1 MAQLLKPTGLEP
13 VLHKRRATAMRSLH
27 ITTREKAHSAIKTQH
42 GHKQINKNKI
52 FKKKKKGEKPGR
64 IKTSR
69 EEGRERDEVGREMR

>member
-13 VLHKRRATAMRSLH
+13 ILHKRRATAMGSLH

-52 FKKKKKGEKPGR
+52 LKKK
-64 IKTSR
+64 
-69 EEGRERDEVGREMR
+69 EEGREAGQN